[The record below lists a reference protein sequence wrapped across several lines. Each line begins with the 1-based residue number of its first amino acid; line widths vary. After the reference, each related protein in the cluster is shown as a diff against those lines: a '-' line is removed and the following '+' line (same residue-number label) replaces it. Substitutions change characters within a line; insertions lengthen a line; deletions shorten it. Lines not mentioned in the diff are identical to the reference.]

1 MSNRKAF
8 EEAYRAHKDRLLTL
22 AVALTGDRSAAEDVV
37 HDVFASL
44 AREGWRLHGE
54 RNVAGFLVTCV
65 RNRALDVYRKQARER
80 QTSGTVNVVRMGS
93 ATDNPAEKAV
103 LAEEQQGL
111 LKMVAQ
117 LPEHLR
123 ETLALRIWGE
133 STFEEIAALQG
144 TTKSTAHTR
153 YRQAL
158 EELRSKLEKGE

>member
-1 MSNRKAF
+1 MDSRKAF
-8 EEAYRAHKDRLLTL
+8 EETYTANKGRLLTL
-22 AVALTGDRSAAEDVV
+22 AAALTGDPSAAEDVV

-44 AREGWRLHGE
+44 AQESWRLDG
-54 RNVAGFLVTCV
+54 RQNVAGFLVTCV
-65 RNRALDVYRKQARER
+65 RNRALDLYRKQARESR
-80 QTSGTVNVVRMGS
+80 TSGTVNVVRMGS
-93 ATDNPAEKAV
+93 ASDNPAEKAV
-103 LAEEQQGL
+103 LAEEQERL

-153 YRQAL
+153 YQQAL
-158 EELRSKLEKGE
+158 DELRSRLEKGE